1 MQNNYFEEYNGY
13 KEDVVALLTESYEF
27 YISQGMEKLAKSL
40 QDNIDVILSGE
51 FEVVVVGEFSSG
63 KSTFL
68 NALMREKYLPSYT
81 KETTAT
87 INYLRNASESEYPGV
102 AYFYDGRTEILPSLD
117 YDVVAQYVSTKNKTM
132 KVEENISHLD
142 LYLDSPF
149 LENKVTLIDS
159 PGLNGMKEGLG
170 DITDSQIRR
179 SHAVIFMF
187 SAEQS
192 GKRSEF
198 EYLKKVKD
206 QVDTVFLVLNKIDCI
221 KESEHETVED
231 KIQDLIDSYK
241 SFFPEDTTFP
251 EIIPVA
257 AYPAL
262 VARSKLNLD
271 YPQNRF
277 DVPEE
282 EKVILEE
289 KSLMSSFESKLLHFL
304 TNSEKT
310 VTQIK
315 EPVQRLLGYL
325 AESISKYETEIET
338 VEKQSDGAKLQE
350 QISVLKNVM
359 AELENQLNEQRG
371 EIRKAIKVVE
381 RDTLETLD
389 KELEDVRRQGRL
401 SVDELDDIDALGD
414 YFELLNNL
422 LGRKLSGVVSR
433 LDQNFRDNFFDAVQN
448 QYTGII
454 TALEEKL
461 ETTETESI
469 SFNLQ
474 INVSAKSINAGIE
487 NFNEMKEE
495 LKKRMEELEARK
507 KDLAMKEDELIIL
520 SYQSE
525 ELKNKLD
532 RVERSQNELANSFC
546 PPEATVTYRQDSR
559 PIARTGLFHGVR
571 DWLFGKKTETY
582 TVEDKDDSERK
593 AYIARHNDRMKQL
606 ADKQDELERKLEGML
621 GADKKLE
628 ITSAERAATQAEIEQ
643 LRAEERQL
651 TSQFNRELNEKY
663 DKEVER
669 IKKKAIAD
677 IDSYLDEIRPEISKN
692 LKDNRS
698 IYVEILQDLVEQSI
712 RSQIEQKREECDNL
726 IRLKEDAND
735 NKELILGEKNQQKE
749 KAISLKDKADEI
761 LGRINSI
768 EIDKVKYQNI

>member
-1 MQNNYFEEYNGY
+1 MDR
-13 KEDVVALLTESYEF
+13 KEL
-27 YISQGMEKLAKSL
+27 EK
-40 QDNIDVILSGE
+40 ILSS
-51 FEVVVVGEFSSG
+51 V
-63 KSTFL
+63 
-68 NALMREKYLPSYT
+68 
-81 KETTAT
+81 
-87 INYLRNASESEYPGV
+87 
-102 AYFYDGRTEILPSLD
+102 
-117 YDVVAQYVSTKNKTM
+117 
-132 KVEENISHLD
+132 
-142 LYLDSPF
+142 
-149 LENKVTLIDS
+149 
-159 PGLNGMKEGLG
+159 
-170 DITDSQIRR
+170 
-179 SHAVIFMF
+179 
-187 SAEQS
+187 
-192 GKRSEF
+192 
-198 EYLKKVKD
+198 
-206 QVDTVFLVLNKIDCI
+206 
-221 KESEHETVED
+221 
-231 KIQDLIDSYK
+231 
-241 SFFPEDTTFP
+241 
-251 EIIPVA
+251 
-257 AYPAL
+257 
-262 VARSKLNLD
+262 
-271 YPQNRF
+271 
-277 DVPEE
+277 
-282 EKVILEE
+282 
-289 KSLMSSFESKLLHFL
+289 
-304 TNSEKT
+304 
-310 VTQIK
+310 K

-325 AESISKYETEIET
+325 AESISKYETEIEI

-469 SFNLQ
+469 SFDLQ
-474 INVSAKSINAGIE
+474 INVNAKSINAGIE

-546 PPEATVTYRQDSR
+546 PPEATVTYRQDTR
-559 PIARTGLFHGVR
+559 PIARTGLFHGFR
-571 DWLFGKKTETY
+571 DWLLGKKTETY

-643 LRAEERQL
+643 LREEERRL
-651 TSQFNRELNEKY
+651 TSQFNGELNKKY
-663 DKEVER
+663 DKEIER

-698 IYVEILQDLVEQSI
+698 IYVEILQDLVEQPF
-712 RSQIEQKREECDNL
+712 
-726 IRLKEDAND
+726 
-735 NKELILGEKNQQKE
+735 KE
-749 KAISLKDKADEI
+749 KRP
-761 LGRINSI
+761 GNG
-768 EIDKVKYQNI
+768 